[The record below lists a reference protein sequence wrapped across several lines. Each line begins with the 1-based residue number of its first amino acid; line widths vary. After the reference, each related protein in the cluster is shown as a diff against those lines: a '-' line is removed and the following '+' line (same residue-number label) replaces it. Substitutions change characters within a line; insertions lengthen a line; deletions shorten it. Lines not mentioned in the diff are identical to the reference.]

1 MLTNEEVDLLLMKYP
16 ESESLIRPFLGGGDF
31 INGKVR
37 YCLWLK
43 DVNIDLI
50 KNNLFIQDRIKK

>member
-31 INGKVR
+31 INGKCDIV
-37 YCLWLK
+37 YGLK
-43 DVNIDLI
+43 M
-50 KNNLFIQDRIKK
+50 